1 MRDERSLSRREWL
14 RGGLAA
20 TGASLLHS
28 SVFGFV
34 LPPVETGETV
44 VPFLDPQPV
53 NPDRSMVQWDQLESW
68 ITPESD
74 FFSVKH
80 YGVPE
85 VDMGKWRLSI
95 GGFVNQPFL

>member
-1 MRDERSLSRREWL
+1 MREKRSLSRREVL

-80 YGVPE
+80 YGIP
-85 VDMGKWRLSI
+85 KWTWGS
-95 GGFVNQPFL
+95 GGCPSEDS